1 VDPVTLIAWSDY
13 LCPWCYNAALRLHR
27 IEEEFGPEVEIEW
40 RSYLLRPNPR
50 ARGDLE
56 RFRAYTESWLR
67 PAAEPDGG
75 EFRPWQGD
83 AGPPSHSVPPHLVA
97 KAAAALG
104 GEAFRRMHL
113 RLMRAYF
120 SENQDITDTQVL
132 RSLWREQGLPEA
144 EFERR
149 EDPALLEL
157 VLDEHAAAQE
167 AGATGVPAVQLKGND
182 AIIVGAHP
190 LELYRRWMTR
200 ILAAREPATSAPAG
214 P

>member
-1 VDPVTLIAWSDY
+1 MTPVSLIAWSDY
-13 LCPWCYNAALRLHR
+13 LCPWCFNAAVRLHR
-27 IEEEFGPEVEIEW
+27 IEQEFAPQVRVVW

-56 RFRAYTESWLR
+56 RFRGYTQSWLR
-67 PAAEPDGG
+67 PAAEPDSGD
-75 EFRPWQGD
+75 FRPWQGD

-104 GEAFRRMHL
+104 DDAFRRMHL

-120 SENQDITDTQVL
+120 SENRDITDPQVL
-132 RSLWREQGLPEA
+132 RDLWLEQGLPEA
-144 EFERR
+144 DFARR
-149 EDPALLEL
+149 EDPALLEQ

-167 AGATGVPAVQLKGND
+167 AGATGVPAVQLQGND

-190 LELYRRWMTR
+190 LELYRRWMNR
-200 ILAAREPATSAPAG
+200 LLAARETGESVGA
-214 P
+214 

>member
-1 VDPVTLIAWSDY
+1 MAPVTLIAWSDY
-13 LCPWCYNAALRLHR
+13 LCPWCFNAVVRLQR
-27 IEEEFGPEVEIEW
+27 IEDEFAPNVRVEW

-56 RFRAYTESWLR
+56 RFRAYTQSWLR
-67 PAAEPDGG
+67 PASEPDSG
-75 EFRPWQGD
+75 EFRPWQGA

-104 GEAFRRMHL
+104 DEAFRRMHL
-113 RLMRAYF
+113 RLLRAYF
-120 SENQDITDTQVL
+120 SENQDISDASVL

-149 EDPALLEL
+149 DDPALLEQ

-182 AIIVGAHP
+182 AIIVNALP
-190 LELYRRWMTR
+190 LEVYRRWLNR
-200 ILAAREPATSAPAG
+200 VLSAPEQRESAG
-214 P
+214 A